1 MLFPRLSSYRLRRR
15 VNFYEVDSV
24 GIVHFSH
31 YFRYMEE
38 AEHALWREAGLSIA
52 SPGASVGFPRVAAAF
67 EYRQVLRF
75 EEEFDVLIRITKIT
89 PMTMSYA
96 CRITRGD
103 TLIAGSTMTIAC
115 VNKRDQPWK
124 MVPIPGEI
132 AARFEVA
139 EENDGRNR

>member
-1 MLFPRLSSYRLRRR
+1 MSRHSGYVLKRR
-15 VNFYEVDSV
+15 VNFAEVDSV

-52 SPGASVGFPRVAAAF
+52 RSGALVGFPRVSAAF

-75 EEEFDVLIRITKIT
+75 EDVFDVAIRITGIKAT
-89 PMTMSYA
+89 TMSYA

-103 TLIAGSTMTIAC
+103 TLIATSTMTIAC
-115 VNKRDQPWK
+115 VNKSDQPWK
-124 MVPIPGEI
+124 MIAIPPEI
-132 AARFEVA
+132 ASRFEVA
-139 EENDGRNR
+139 AE